1 MESAP
6 LQRVSV
12 AQCDHTTAGGRQTPH
27 LTRRSWKAYLE
38 FKIPAQIF
46 WKALGKLKRQDGVG
60 ASPKGQCRL
69 VRPYDSWRAPDAILT
84 RRSWKASLELQRRI
98 QVFWK
103 ALGNLLRQDGV
114 GATPKGQCRPVQQHD
129 SWRAPDAIS
138 DPEVLESF
146 IRVPAWYP
154 SLLECKG

>member
-12 AQCDHTTAGGRQTPH
+12 AQCDHTTAGGRQTPY
-27 LTRRSWKAYLE
+27 LTRSSWKAYLE

-69 VRPYDSWRAPDAILT
+69 VRPYDSWRAPDAI
-84 RRSWKASLELQRRI
+84 
-98 QVFWK
+98 
-103 ALGNLLRQDGV
+103 
-114 GATPKGQCRPVQQHD
+114 
-129 SWRAPDAIS
+129 S
-138 DPEVLESF
+138 DPEGLKSF
-146 IRVPAWYP
+146 PGVPASYP
-154 SLLECKG
+154 SLLEGVGKR